1 MEYRIEIPKRV
12 QKELERLPRKFQERI
27 VAKLYMLAADPSLGK
42 RLQGE
47 FEGLYTVRFWPY
59 RIVYEIKRKELVVLV
74 LKVAHRKSVY
84 R

>member
-12 QKELERLPRKFQERI
+12 QKELERLPHKFQERI
-27 VAKLYMLAADPSLGK
+27 VAKLYMLATDPSLGK

-47 FEGLYTVRFWPY
+47 FQGLYTVRVWPY
-59 RIVYEIKRKELVVLV
+59 RIIYEIKRKEIVVLV
-74 LKVAHRKSVY
+74 LKVAHGKSVY

>member
-27 VAKLYMLAADPSLGK
+27 VAKLHMLATDPSLGK

-47 FEGLYTVRFWPY
+47 FEGLYTVRVWPY
-59 RIVYEIKRKELVVLV
+59 RIIYEIKRKELVVLV

-84 R
+84 Q